1 MKQTKTERL
10 LSLDVMRG
18 ITVAGMIMVNNPG
31 DWGNV
36 YAPLRH
42 APWNGL
48 TPTDLVFPFFMFVM
62 GVSMS
67 FSFAKFGYSFNA
79 PFVRKLAK
87 RTVILFLLG
96 VLISWFALVMGSV
109 FHPTP
114 ETSFPSAL
122 FPLGQ
127 VRILGVLQRLAL
139 TYCLGSLL
147 VIGMPSFR
155 KLWMVCI
162 GILAVYG
169 LVLLVGNGFLLDDSN
184 IIAVIDKNLWGTA
197 HMYVKRLPDG
207 GSVSFDPEG
216 LLSTLP
222 GVAHVAIGYL
232 CGEIIRMTKT
242 LAEKIM
248 NLSVTGVVLL
258 FTGLLLSYGC
268 PINKSVWSPSF
279 VLATCGFAFLFLALL
294 MWVIDYRQSRCWIM
308 PFQAFGTN
316 PLFIYVTASLV
327 AIVLA
332 YSGMAGKVY
341 NAYFALTGMAKL
353 SSLLYA
359 LTYVGLNG
367 LLAVWMFKRRIFI
380 KI

>member
-1 MKQTKTERL
+1 M
-10 LSLDVMRG
+10 
-18 ITVAGMIMVNNPG
+18 
-31 DWGNV
+31 
-36 YAPLRH
+36 
-42 APWNGL
+42 
-48 TPTDLVFPFFMFVM
+48 
-62 GVSMS
+62 
-67 FSFAKFGYSFNA
+67 
-79 PFVRKLAK
+79 
-87 RTVILFLLG
+87 
-96 VLISWFALVMGSV
+96 
-109 FHPTP
+109 
-114 ETSFPSAL
+114 
-122 FPLGQ
+122 
-127 VRILGVLQRLAL
+127 GVLQRLAL